1 LFKKTSYLCF
11 LLLSISLL
19 THAQDKVTVV
29 VEKANIYAEPHEQ
42 AHLIEA
48 VTKGTV
54 LTLFQKGII
63 RETWYYV
70 RFHSQRYRGPTTGFV
85 RAEEVEPWSETAPA
99 ETKPPAILETTQPPP
114 AKKPETKLKVELP
127 PPPEPETKKEPEVKA
142 EESQSETQLPPPKAW
157 STPEEQLKLSERIWL
172 ATDLSFA
179 ETPVPMALK
188 FSLPTQYPMPQD
200 LPWRMAEIETATTQ
214 LAEGQIQES
223 MDAQDVLKTEVYTK
237 PTPPPPPPKKP
248 EPSLKPATTSFSQSL
263 QLTRSPGSF
272 EFSLRFGPYSNFRH
286 FEMAEPNRI
295 VVDFLDVRD
304 SAGFQKHQINDMGI
318 EAIRIA
324 MFEETTARVV
334 FDFLED
340 IPAYQ
345 IQQTEEGLKLQFWT
359 EEAAAKTQ
367 AEALPDPEPPLR
379 EPEKEPET
387 KIEGLPAETGPLPQ
401 RAWNFPLKETALSE
415 HVWTAREEMPTSTVL
430 SPGLVFRLPLV
441 LPRIQTRNWP
451 VEPLPAPK
459 KAEEGTPQKPEIQP
473 PVKKPEPV
481 KEEPKA
487 EIKAVEKKREE
498 EKSPEQ
504 DIPRPQVSPQV
515 HPPYRTGP
523 ITFSLGFGT
532 SMGGAG
538 GFIQYNTKG
547 GLALHAGLGMYP
559 TTLIYSDTDWVKNE
573 MLYSVGLK
581 YYLPFKSLYLRPYL
595 DVQYGGF
602 AIEAVQVIVGIWEYQ
617 YIYQNEQK
625 TLYGPSALVG
635 GEVKLGALGLNLAA
649 GVSYAATQWEW
660 KPQDIYF
667 SFDLSLIYSFR

>member
-1 LFKKTSYLCF
+1 MVKKTSLLCF

-19 THAQDKVTVV
+19 AQAQDKVTVV
-29 VEKANIYAEPHEQ
+29 VEKANIYAEPHER

-85 RAEEVEPWSETAPA
+85 RAEEVEPWSEAAQT
-99 ETKPPAILETTQPPP
+99 EIKPPEKPKTTQLPP
-114 AKKPETKLKVELP
+114 AKKPETKPEVELP
-127 PPPEPETKKEPEVKA
+127 PPPEPETKIEPEVKV
-142 EESQSETQLPPPKAW
+142 EESQSETQLPSPKAW
-157 STPEEQLKLSERIWL
+157 SAPDEPLKLSERIWL
-172 ATDLSFA
+172 TTDLSFA
-179 ETPVPMALK
+179 DTALPMAPK
-188 FSLPTQYPMPQD
+188 FSLPTQYPMLQD
-200 LPWRMAEIETATTQ
+200 LPWRMAEIETSTTQ
-214 LAEGQIQES
+214 LREGQIQKHME
-223 MDAQDVLKTEVYTK
+223 AQDVLKTEVYAK
-237 PTPPPPPPKKP
+237 PTPPPPPPKKL
-248 EPSLKPATTSFSQSL
+248 EPSLKPATISFSQSL
-263 QLTRSPGSF
+263 QLTQSPGTF

-295 VVDFLDVRD
+295 VVDFFDVRD
-304 SAGFQKHQINDMGI
+304 SAEFQKHQINELGI
-318 EAIRIA
+318 ETIRIA

-334 FDFLED
+334 FDFVED

-345 IQQTEEGLKLQFWT
+345 IQETEEGLKLLFWT
-359 EEAAAKTQ
+359 DEAAAQAQ
-367 AEALPDPEPPLR
+367 AEAIPDPEPPLP

-387 KIEGLPAETGPLPQ
+387 KIEELPAETGPLTQ
-401 RAWNFPLKETALSE
+401 RAWNLPLEEPAMSE
-415 HVWTAREEMPTSTVL
+415 HIWTAREEMPTLTVL
-430 SPGLVFRLPLV
+430 APGLVFGLPLI
-441 LPRIQTRNWP
+441 PPQIQTRYWP
-451 VEPLPAPK
+451 ADLLPPPL
-459 KAEEGTPQKPEIQP
+459 KAEEATPQKPEIQP
-473 PVKKPEPV
+473 PVKKTEPE
-481 KEEPKA
+481 KEKPKA
-487 EIKAVEKKREE
+487 EIKAAEKKREE
-498 EKSPEQ
+498 EKPPEQ

-538 GFIQYNTKG
+538 GFIQYNTRG

-559 TTLIYSDTDWVKNE
+559 TTFIYSDTDWVKNE

-581 YYLPFKSLYLRPYL
+581 YYLPFKSQYLRPYL

-625 TLYGPSALVG
+625 ALYGPSALVG

-667 SFDLSLIYSFR
+667 SFDLSLLYSFR